1 MPGQVL
7 PSRPDV
13 RLLYQA
19 LPALLLQHHLQLGE
33 ALLLPMPALNMANQI
48 KDKEAFERL
57 NFLYQAAHC
66 VLAANP
72 ENVELARF
80 YCHTQKTIGKR
91 LVLRQDPS
99 IKRTICKRCSSL
111 LLSGITCTVRQ
122 RKRRGQRLT
131 LVRCLSCGVTKR
143 FLNNPNYKLWSEQP
157 EALLENQPKPD
168 INSGAQKNSPQ
179 EKGSSIQTDNAE
191 NMTS

>member
-1 MPGQVL
+1 MVGESLMCWGSEFQNIGECTGDLLEMMMRGAEKVL
-7 PSRPDV
+7 TGDFVGSV
-13 RLLYQA
+13 L
-19 LPALLLQHHLQLGE
+19 E
-33 ALLLPMPALNMANQI
+33 
-48 KDKEAFERL
+48 
-57 NFLYQAAHC
+57 QAAHC

-80 YCHTQKTIGKR
+80 YCHTEKTIGKR

-111 LLSGITCTVRQ
+111 LLSGVTCTVRL

-131 LVRCLSCGVTKR
+131 LVRCLSCGHTKR
-143 FLNNPNYKLWSEQP
+143 FLNNPNHKLWSEQP

-168 INSGAQKNSPQ
+168 THSGSQQNLPK
-179 EKGSSIQTDNAE
+179 ERGSSSKTE
-191 NMTS
+191 NTNKMVS

>member
-1 MPGQVL
+1 M
-7 PSRPDV
+7 
-13 RLLYQA
+13 
-19 LPALLLQHHLQLGE
+19 
-33 ALLLPMPALNMANQI
+33 MATQI
-48 KDKEAFERL
+48 KDKEALQRL

-131 LVRCLSCGVTKR
+131 LIRCLSCGLTKR

-157 EALLENQPKPD
+157 EALLENQPRPD
-168 INSGAQKNSPQ
+168 INPGSQQKLPQ
-179 EKGSSIQTDNAE
+179 EKKSSAKTENA
-191 NMTS
+191 NKMAS

>member
-1 MPGQVL
+1 MKGKSWQTELSVFDQG
-7 PSRPDV
+7 SV
-13 RLLYQA
+13 RLS
-19 LPALLLQHHLQLGE
+19 E
-33 ALLLPMPALNMANQI
+33 VKMANQV
-48 KDKEAFERL
+48 KDKEALQRL

-80 YCHTQKTIGKR
+80 YCHTEKTIGKR

-99 IKRTICKRCSSL
+99 IKRTICKRCSGL

-122 RKRRGQRLT
+122 RKHRGQRLT
-131 LVRCLSCGVTKR
+131 VVRCLSCGLAKR

-168 INSGAQKNSPQ
+168 GNPGSQPNLQKD
-179 EKGSSIQTDNAE
+179 KGPSSTTQTTNKMA
-191 NMTS
+191 S